1 MSFSTQ
7 DITRQWA
14 SLPASQ
20 IAVGVNDA
28 LHTNSSLVVTA
39 PPGAGKSTLLPL
51 TILSSLGEGEKI
63 LMLEPRRLA
72 ARQIAERMA
81 QMLGEQVGET
91 IGYRVRFE
99 SRVSKRTRIE
109 VLTEGILT
117 RMIVDDAT
125 LDGVSVVI
133 FDEFHERSINSD
145 LALALTRQ
153 AQQIIRPD
161 LKVVIMSAT
170 IDTSNICAALQAPL
184 IESEGRMFPVELHY
198 ADKDTDPRDIAAAAA
213 STTIEAY
220 KKYEGD
226 ILVFLPGQAEIEH
239 CYELLSKSQHFTA
252 SPSQPIN
259 TSTHQHLT
267 TSGGALVSSAP
278 TTSQH
283 LTTSTSQHLT
293 IHPLYGNLS
302 PEDQRRAIAPS
313 APGERKIVIATPI
326 AETSITIEGVRV
338 VIDAG
343 LCRQVVF
350 DARTGLSH
358 LETVRISMDMA
369 TQRMGRAGR
378 VAEGV
383 CYRLWTKASE
393 HLMAEQRKP
402 EIEEADL
409 APMLLDTA
417 AFGESDAEAL
427 PWLTMPP
434 RAGVFKAKELLTAL
448 GAIDEN
454 GNITSIGKRMAT
466 LPCHPRIARMIL
478 ATTNLTT
485 STPQEVHLSPL
496 GFCRLPEQE
505 VHQQHLTTSTS
516 HHNNTSLACDIAALL
531 EEKDPLSESGGTDLT
546 LRLSAL
552 RAARRKKQLG
562 KWQRI
567 AKIAAE
573 YRRMAHT
580 DEDNRDPAQTEVG
593 LLVAYAYPERI
604 AHSTNSIGGYR
615 LASGANVQ
623 LDAADQQSAHS
634 WLAVASLY
642 SATGTT
648 GRVFLAAPI
657 APDDLEKEFVKEV
670 DNIAWDTK
678 QGCVVMQREQ
688 RIGKLIL
695 SQKPIHDAD
704 KERLKGIVCEA
715 MKKDGLTMMAW
726 SEKAVEQVQR
736 RVAQVAAWHPEMA
749 LPDVSTEHLLSTAAD
764 WLPFYLE
771 EGGRVKTS
779 VQELRKLNL
788 AEIIW
793 NILPYEAQLEVDRL
807 APTHIEVPTGSHI
820 RIDYRSGAEAPV
832 LSVRLQECFGMERT
846 PCVDDGRQPLLMEL
860 LSPGFKPVQ
869 LTQDLA
875 SFWQGT
881 YFEVRKELRRRYPKH
896 YWPENPLE
904 AEAVRGV
911 KRK

>member
-1 MSFSTQ
+1 MSFSTE

-14 SLPASQ
+14 LLPASQ
-20 IAVGVNDA
+20 IAVGVNEA

-91 IGYRVRFE
+91 VGYRVRFE

-161 LKVVIMSAT
+161 MKVVIMSAT
-170 IDTSNICAALQAPL
+170 IDASNICATLQAPI

-198 ADKDTDPRDIAAAAA
+198 ADKDTDPRDIAAATA

-226 ILVFLPGQAEIEH
+226 ILVFLPGQAEIER
-239 CYELLSKSQHFTA
+239 CYELLSKSQHLTV

-267 TSGGALVSSAP
+267 TS
-278 TTSQH
+278 TSQPI
-283 LTTSTSQHLT
+283 TTSTSQHLT

-409 APMLLDTA
+409 APMVLDTA
-417 AFGESDAEAL
+417 AFGESDAETL

-485 STPQEVHLSPL
+485 STPQGVHLS
-496 GFCRLPEQE
+496 Q

-562 KWQRI
+562 RWQRI

-580 DEDNRDPAQTEVG
+580 DEDNRDPAPTEVG

-634 WLAVASLY
+634 WLAIASLY
-642 SATGTT
+642 SAPGTT

-657 APDDLEKEFVKEV
+657 APDNLEKEFVKEV

-688 RIGKLIL
+688 RIGKLML
-695 SQKPIHDAD
+695 SQKPIHAAD
-704 KERLKGIVCEA
+704 KEHLKGIVCEA

-736 RVAQVAAWHPEMA
+736 RVTQVAAWHPEMA
-749 LPDVSTEHLLSTAAD
+749 LPDVSTEYLLSTAAQ

-788 AEIIW
+788 ADIIW

>member
-20 IAVGVNDA
+20 IAVGVNEA

-267 TSGGALVSSAP
+267 TSTSQP
-278 TTSQH
+278 TT
-283 LTTSTSQHLT
+283 TTPHHLT

-485 STPQEVHLSPL
+485 STPQGVHLSPL

-552 RAARRKKQLG
+552 RTARRKKQLG
-562 KWQRI
+562 RWQRI

-580 DEDNRDPAQTEVG
+580 DEDNRDPAPTEVG

-634 WLAVASLY
+634 WLAIASLY
-642 SATGTT
+642 SAPGTT

-736 RVAQVAAWHPEMA
+736 RVAQVAAWHPELA

>member
-1 MSFSTQ
+1 MSLSTQ

-20 IAVGVNDA
+20 IAVGVNEA

-267 TSGGALVSSAP
+267 TSTSQP
-278 TTSQH
+278 TT
-283 LTTSTSQHLT
+283 TTPHHLT

-531 EEKDPLSESGGTDLT
+531 EEKDPLSETGGTDLT

-562 KWQRI
+562 RWQRI

-580 DEDNRDPAQTEVG
+580 DEDNRDPAPTEVG

-688 RIGKLIL
+688 RIGKLML

>member
-1 MSFSTQ
+1 MTFSTQ
-7 DITRQWA
+7 DITKKCA
-14 SLPASQ
+14 SLPASL
-20 IAVGVNDA
+20 IADDVNSA
-28 LHTNSSLVVTA
+28 LQTHHSLVITA

-81 QMLGEQVGET
+81 QILGETVGET
-91 IGYRVRFE
+91 VGYRVRFE
-99 SRVSKRTRIE
+99 SKVSKRTRIE

-117 RMIVDDAT
+117 RMLVDDAT
-125 LDGVSVVI
+125 LDGVSIVI

-153 AQQIIRPD
+153 AQEIIRPD
-161 LKVVIMSAT
+161 LKIVIMSAT
-170 IDTSNICAALQAPL
+170 IDACGICAALKAPL

-198 ADKDTDPRDIAAAAA
+198 ADEDTDPRDIAAVAA

-220 KKYEGD
+220 KKHEGD
-226 ILVFLPGQAEIEH
+226 ILVFLPGQAEIER
-239 CYELLSKSQHFTA
+239 CFELLSNS
-252 SPSQPIN
+252 
-259 TSTHQHLT
+259 QHLT

-278 TTSQH
+278 TTPQPI
-283 LTTSTSQHLT
+283 TTTTPHHLT

-302 PEDQRRAIAPS
+302 PENQRRAIAPS

-338 VIDAG
+338 VIDSG

-358 LETVRISMDMA
+358 LQTVRISMDMA

-409 APMLLDTA
+409 APMVLDTA

-434 RAGVFKAKELLTAL
+434 RAGVFKAKELLMSL

-454 GNITSIGKRMAT
+454 GNITPIGKRMAA

-485 STPQEVHLSPL
+485 STSQGVHLS
-496 GFCRLPEQE
+496 Q
-505 VHQQHLTTSTS
+505 VYQQHLTTSTS
-516 HHNNTSLACDIAALL
+516 HHNTTSLACDIAALL
-531 EEKDPLSESGGTDLT
+531 EEKDPLSEIGGTDLT

-552 RAARRKKQLG
+552 RAARRKKQPG
-562 KWQRI
+562 RWHRI
-567 AKIAAE
+567 AKIATE
-573 YRRMAHT
+573 YRRMAHS
-580 DEDNRDPAQTEVG
+580 DEENRDPAPMEVG
-593 LLVAYAYPERI
+593 LLVAHAYPERI
-604 AHSTNSIGGYR
+604 AHSTNNIGSYR

-623 LDAADQQSAHS
+623 LDSTDQQSAHS
-634 WLAVASLY
+634 WIAIASLH
-642 SATGTT
+642 SAPGTT
-648 GRVFLAAPI
+648 GRVFLAAPLD
-657 APDDLEKEFVKEV
+657 PEDLNAEFVKEV
-670 DNIAWDTK
+670 DNISWDTK

-688 RIGKLIL
+688 RIGKLML
-695 SQKPIHDAD
+695 SEKPIHDAD
-704 KERLKGIVCEA
+704 KEQMKSIVCEA

-736 RVAQVAAWHPEMA
+736 RVAQVAAWHPELA

-771 EGGRVKTS
+771 EGGRVKSS

-793 NILPYEAQLEVDRL
+793 NLLPYEAQQEVDRL
-807 APTHIEVPTGSHI
+807 TPTHIEVPTGSRI
-820 RIDYRSGAEAPV
+820 RIDYRTGAEAPV

-846 PCVDDGRQPLLMEL
+846 PCVDDGKRPVLMEL

>member
-1 MSFSTQ
+1 MTFSTQ
-7 DITRQWA
+7 DITKKCA
-14 SLPASQ
+14 SLPASL
-20 IAVGVNDA
+20 IADDVNSA
-28 LHTNSSLVVTA
+28 LQTHHSLVITA

-51 TILSSLGEGEKI
+51 TILSSLGDGEKI

-81 QMLGEQVGET
+81 QILGETVGET
-91 IGYRVRFE
+91 VGYRVRFE
-99 SRVSKRTRIE
+99 SKVSKRTRIE

-117 RMIVDDAT
+117 RMLVDDAT
-125 LDGVSVVI
+125 LDGVSIVI

-153 AQQIIRPD
+153 AQEIIRPD
-161 LKVVIMSAT
+161 LKIVIMSAT
-170 IDTSNICAALQAPL
+170 IDACGICAALKAPL

-198 ADKDTDPRDIAAAAA
+198 ADEDTDPRDIAAVAA

-220 KKYEGD
+220 KKHEGD
-226 ILVFLPGQAEIEH
+226 ILVFLPGQAEIER
-239 CYELLSKSQHFTA
+239 CFELLSNSQHL
-252 SPSQPIN
+252 N
-259 TSTHQHLT
+259 

-278 TTSQH
+278 TTSQPITISPSQPI
-283 LTTSTSQHLT
+283 TTTPSQHLT
-293 IHPLYGNLS
+293 ISPSHHLYIHPLYGNLS
-302 PEDQRRAIAPS
+302 PENQRRAIAPS

-338 VIDAG
+338 VIDSG

-358 LETVRISMDMA
+358 LQTVRISMDMA

-409 APMLLDTA
+409 APMVLDTA

-434 RAGVFKAKELLTAL
+434 RAGVFKAKELLMSL

-454 GNITSIGKRMAT
+454 GNITPIGKRMAA

-478 ATTNLTT
+478 ATTSLTT
-485 STPQEVHLSPL
+485 STSQGVHLS
-496 GFCRLPEQE
+496 Q

-516 HHNNTSLACDIAALL
+516 HHNTISLACDIAALL
-531 EEKDPLSESGGTDLT
+531 EEKDPLSETGGTDLT

-552 RAARRKKQLG
+552 HAARRKGQMG
-562 KWQRI
+562 RWQRI

-580 DEDNRDPAQTEVG
+580 DEENRDPAPMEVG
-593 LLVAYAYPERI
+593 LLVAHAYPERI
-604 AHSTNSIGGYR
+604 AHSTNSIGSYR

-623 LDAADQQSAHS
+623 LDATDQQSAHS
-634 WLAVASLY
+634 WLAIASLH
-642 SATGTT
+642 SAPGAT
-648 GRVFLAAPI
+648 GRVFLAAPLD
-657 APDDLEKEFVKEV
+657 PEDLNAEFVKEV
-670 DNIAWDTK
+670 DNISWDTK

-688 RIGKLIL
+688 RIGKLML
-695 SQKPIHDAD
+695 SEKPIHDAD
-704 KERLKGIVCEA
+704 KEQVKSIVCEA

-736 RVAQVAAWHPEMA
+736 RVAQVAAWHPELA

-771 EGGRVKTS
+771 EGGRVKSS

-793 NILPYEAQLEVDRL
+793 NLLPYEAQQEVDRL
-807 APTHIEVPTGSHI
+807 APTHIEVPTGSRI
-820 RIDYRSGAEAPV
+820 RIDYRTGAEAPV

-846 PCVDDGRQPLLMEL
+846 PCVDDGKRPVLMEL

>member
-1 MSFSTQ
+1 MSLSTQ

-20 IAVGVNDA
+20 IAVGVNEA

-91 IGYRVRFE
+91 VGYRVRFE

-145 LALALTRQ
+145 LALAMTRQ

-226 ILVFLPGQAEIEH
+226 ILVFLPGQAEIER

-267 TSGGALVSSAP
+267 TSTSQP
-278 TTSQH
+278 TT
-283 LTTSTSQHLT
+283 TTPHHLT

-454 GNITSIGKRMAT
+454 GNITSIGKRMTT

-478 ATTNLTT
+478 ATTN
-485 STPQEVHLSPL
+485 
-496 GFCRLPEQE
+496 
-505 VHQQHLTTSTS
+505 LTTSTS

-531 EEKDPLSESGGTDLT
+531 EEKDPLSETGGTDLT

-552 RAARRKKQLG
+552 RTARRKKQLG
-562 KWQRI
+562 RWQRI

>member
-1 MSFSTQ
+1 MTFSTQ
-7 DITRQWA
+7 DITKKCA
-14 SLPASQ
+14 SLPASL
-20 IAVGVNDA
+20 IADDVNSA
-28 LHTNSSLVVTA
+28 LQTHHSLVITA

-81 QMLGEQVGET
+81 QILGETVGET
-91 IGYRVRFE
+91 VGYRVRFE
-99 SRVSKRTRIE
+99 SKVSKRTRIE

-117 RMIVDDAT
+117 RMLVDDAT
-125 LDGVSVVI
+125 LDGVSIVI

-153 AQQIIRPD
+153 AQEIIRPD
-161 LKVVIMSAT
+161 LKIVIMSAT
-170 IDTSNICAALQAPL
+170 IDACGICAALKAPL

-198 ADKDTDPRDIAAAAA
+198 ADEDTDPRDIAAVAA

-220 KKYEGD
+220 KKHEGD
-226 ILVFLPGQAEIEH
+226 ILVFLPGQAEIER
-239 CYELLSKSQHFTA
+239 CFELLSNSQHL
-252 SPSQPIN
+252 N
-259 TSTHQHLT
+259 
-267 TSGGALVSSAP
+267 TSGGALVSARLLPLARARSAP
-278 TTSQH
+278 TTSQPI
-283 LTTSTSQHLT
+283 TTTTPHHLT

-302 PEDQRRAIAPS
+302 PENQRRAIAPS

-338 VIDAG
+338 VIDSG

-358 LETVRISMDMA
+358 LQTVRISMDMA

-409 APMLLDTA
+409 APMVLDTA

-434 RAGVFKAKELLTAL
+434 RAGVFKAKELLMSL

-454 GNITSIGKRMAT
+454 GNITPIGKRMAA

-478 ATTNLTT
+478 ATTCLTT
-485 STPQEVHLSPL
+485 STPQGVHLS
-496 GFCRLPEQE
+496 Q

-531 EEKDPLSESGGTDLT
+531 EEKDPLSETGGTDLT

-552 RAARRKKQLG
+552 RAARRKGQMG
-562 KWQRI
+562 RWQRI

-580 DEDNRDPAQTEVG
+580 DEENRDPAPTEVG
-593 LLVAYAYPERI
+593 LLVAHAYPERI
-604 AHSTNSIGGYR
+604 AHSTNSIGSYR

-623 LDAADQQSAHS
+623 LDATDQQSAHS
-634 WLAVASLY
+634 WLAIASLH
-642 SATGTT
+642 SAPGAT
-648 GRVFLAAPI
+648 GRVFLAAPLD
-657 APDDLEKEFVKEV
+657 PEDLNAEFVKEV
-670 DNIAWDTK
+670 DNISWDTK

-688 RIGKLIL
+688 RIGKLML
-695 SQKPIHDAD
+695 SEKPIHDAD
-704 KERLKGIVCEA
+704 KEQVKSIVCEA

-736 RVAQVAAWHPEMA
+736 RVAQVAAWHPELA

-771 EGGRVKTS
+771 EGGRVKSS

-793 NILPYEAQLEVDRL
+793 NLLPYEAQQEVDRL
-807 APTHIEVPTGSHI
+807 APTHIEVPTGSRI
-820 RIDYRSGAEAPV
+820 RIDYRTGAEAPV

-846 PCVDDGRQPLLMEL
+846 PCVDDGKRPVLMEL